1 MTLTRAGSGAGLLL
15 AALLW
20 PAASLPA
27 QARQART
34 ELGYELLLRGQS
46 LATPVDMAAFA
57 PARGARQPSRMFAGR
72 LAFSAT
78 SDRTAARV
86 HRDTYGLAAG
96 AGRAILHLPAF
107 DFEFVQ
113 SGVAVIPVRR
123 GTLPG
128 DDPDWEYVLEPGR
141 AWQEPGDRG
150 LTRVAIPFA
159 LQARNANCIHNG
171 VLTFLFGA
179 RGVISQVAFQIA
191 SETCMYL
198 QFDLWGLAQARHAPG
213 AAVTAAG
220 TARDYAREL
229 QARLPVK
236 PMAALARDYPGA
248 EVDAFGSASDIAPGD
263 MTAFG
268 FVIDG
273 VHYAGGCA
281 TRQGPYPFCDVLAL
295 PSYSLAKSIFA
306 GVASM
311 RLEQR
316 FPGTSQQ
323 RIADFVP
330 ECARTGTWQDV
341 TFGHVLDMATGSYDS
356 PVYDADERAGH
367 TLGLFDAVTHA
378 AKIGYSCGHYPRR
391 EAPGARWVYHT
402 SDTYVLGT
410 ALNAFVKQRL
420 GATQDVFADVLVG
433 EVWQPLGLSP
443 VTAVSRRTGDAV
455 AQPFTGW
462 GLVLH
467 RDDVVRIAHWL
478 AIGRGELAGRQL
490 LQPDMLAAALQ
501 QVPADRGLMSLG
513 PEFRYHHGFWARDA
527 GSHIGCAEPAWVPFM
542 SGYGGI
548 TVALFPNG
556 TIYYYFSDGGAFSWR
571 RAAVAANRIRSFC
584 PRPAGAR
591 TNPS

>member
-1 MTLTRAGSGAGLLL
+1 MARAGSGACLLL
-15 AALLW
+15 AALLGS
-20 PAASLPA
+20 AASALP
-27 QARQART
+27 QTEPVRS
-34 ELGYELLLRGQS
+34 ELGHDVLLRGQS
-46 LATPVDMAAFA
+46 LVAPVDMGAFL
-57 PARGARQPSRMFAGR
+57 PARGARKPARTFAGT

-78 SDRTAARV
+78 SDGTAVRV
-86 HRDTYGLAAG
+86 HRDTYGLANG

-113 SGVAVIPVRR
+113 SGDAIIPVRR
-123 GTLPG
+123 GSLPG
-128 DDPDWEYVLEPGR
+128 DDPDWEYLLEPGR

-150 LTRVAIPFA
+150 LTRVALPFA

-179 RGVISQVAFQIA
+179 RGTVSRVAFQIS

-198 QFDLWGLAQARHAPG
+198 QFDLWGLAPARHTPG
-213 AAVTAAG
+213 ATAAAAR
-220 TARDYAREL
+220 TARDYEREL
-229 QARLPVK
+229 RARLPVK
-236 PMAALARDYPGA
+236 PMAALAQDHPGA
-248 EVDAFGSASDIAPGD
+248 DAEAFGSASDIAPGD

-268 FVIDG
+268 FLIDG

-281 TRQGPYPFCDVLAL
+281 TRHGPYPFCDVLDL

-330 ECARTGTWQDV
+330 ECARTGTWRDV
-341 TFGHVLDMATGSYDS
+341 TFGHALDMATGNYDS

-367 TLGLFDAVTHA
+367 TLELFDAVTHGA
-378 AKIGYSCGHYPRR
+378 RIAYSCGHYARR

-433 EVWQPLGLSP
+433 EVWRPLGLSP
-443 VTAVSRRTGDAV
+443 VTAASRRTGDAV

-478 AIGRGELAGRQL
+478 ATGRGELAGRQL
-490 LQPDMLAAALQ
+490 LSPGMLAAALQ
-501 QVPADRGLMSLG
+501 RVPADRGLTSLG
-513 PEFRYHHGFWARDA
+513 PEFRYHHGFWARDV
-527 GSHIGCAEPAWVPFM
+527 GGYIGCAEPAWVPFM

-556 TIYYYFSDGGAFSWR
+556 TIYYYFSDGGKFSWR
-571 RAAVAANRIRSFC
+571 RAAIAADRIRSFC
-584 PRPAGAR
+584 PRQAGAR
-591 TNPS
+591 THAS